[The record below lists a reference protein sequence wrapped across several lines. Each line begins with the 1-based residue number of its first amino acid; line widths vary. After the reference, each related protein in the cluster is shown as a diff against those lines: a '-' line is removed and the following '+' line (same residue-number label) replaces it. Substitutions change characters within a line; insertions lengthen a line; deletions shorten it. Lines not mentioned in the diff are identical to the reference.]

1 MLTFHK
7 TSNFYESNYDEAIGE
22 KAFAQIKQERDSEQ
36 IGYYTLPQSSLK
48 IIKELEEYTKTNRTL
63 LEAKNIV
70 VVGIG
75 GSSLGAKAIDSLLC
89 HKRENGK
96 RIIFFENSDPVD
108 IRSKLHNLVKNNT
121 AIILIS
127 KSGGTIETISTFKTI
142 VSHLC
147 IDFDSID
154 ASRIITI
161 TDPDSIL
168 SKFANEY
175 GIKEFNMPN
184 NVGGRFSVLSAVG
197 IVPLFL
203 AGYDTRTLLQG
214 AGDLIESFFN
224 RQQEHILQ
232 KAFYLFTNKEKTPI
246 NIIFSYSNSL
256 ENLSKWYVQLWG
268 ESLGKIDNSG
278 NNVGLTPIG
287 LTGSVDQHSF
297 LQLIIE
303 GPKDKTV
310 TFLNIDDFE
319 EDIKIP
325 ELSLKYIEK
334 TDYINGNSFNTLINA
349 QCDATM
355 QSVIDS
361 GVPADK
367 ISLSVANEEN
377 IGAIIAYYEV
387 LTSVVGAM
395 LEVNTYDQPGVEL
408 GKDILVKKFQS

>member
-7 TSNFYESNYDEAIGE
+7 TSNFYESGYNEAIGE
-22 KAFAQIKQERDSEQ
+22 KAFLQVKQECDSGE
-36 IGYYTLPQSSLK
+36 IGYYTLPTTSLN
-48 IIKELEEYTKTNRTL
+48 IVKELEQYTKTNKSL
-63 LEAKNIV
+63 IEAKNIV
-70 VVGIG
+70 VIGIG

-89 HKRENGK
+89 HKRDNGK
-96 RIIFFENSDPVD
+96 RIIFFENSDPID
-108 IRSKLHNLVKNNT
+108 IRTKLHDLVKNNT

-147 IDFDSID
+147 IDFNSID
-154 ASRIITI
+154 ASRVVAI

-168 SKFANEY
+168 SKFAKEY
-175 GIKEFNMPN
+175 GIKEFNMPS

-203 AGYDTRTLLQG
+203 AGYDTKALLQG
-214 AGDLIESFFN
+214 ADEFIQSFFN
-224 RQQEHILQ
+224 RSQDHILQ
-232 KAFYLFTNKEKTPI
+232 KAYYHFANKDSKPI

-256 ENLSKWYVQLWG
+256 ENLSKWFVQLWG
-268 ESLGKIDNSG
+268 ESLGKIDKNGNS
-278 NNVGLTPIG
+278 VGLTPIG

-310 TFLNIDDFE
+310 TFINIDDFE
-319 EDIKIP
+319 EDIQIP
-325 ELSLKYIEK
+325 ELSLKHIEK

-355 QSVIDS
+355 QSLIDS
-361 GVPADK
+361 GVPSDK
-367 ISLSVANEEN
+367 ISLSVASEQNA
-377 IGAIIAYYEV
+377 GSIIAYFEV
-387 LTSVVGAM
+387 LTSLVGAM

-408 GKDILVKKFQS
+408 GKNILVKKFQS